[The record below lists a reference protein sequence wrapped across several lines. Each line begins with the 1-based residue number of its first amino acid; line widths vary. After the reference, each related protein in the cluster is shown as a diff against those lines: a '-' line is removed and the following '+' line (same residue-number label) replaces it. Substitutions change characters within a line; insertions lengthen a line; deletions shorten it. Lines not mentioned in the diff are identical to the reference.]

1 MQRSRRLFSTLNRY
15 AKPVSMRDII
25 ALDEDDVV
33 AIASRD
39 LIDTHPLFARDRLLD
54 SRTKAIPENNGKAF
68 TGIIGIKL

>member
-54 SRTKAIPENNGKAF
+54 SSIDMAIIKKNPNG
-68 TGIIGIKL
+68 TICS